1 MKKIGLFFITLMI
14 ALSVGFYS
22 CVSEDDDAN
31 LNEVNKLDS
40 KVLLS
45 NSKFSCY
52 EMEGTRN
59 EGKKTLI
66 KVHDLSNVDI
76 IFQENDEINKDEY
89 SYKSVFYEDDKEL
102 FVLYSNVE
110 EKDNGYLLSY
120 KCSYGDMDNFFLPKQ
135 ISRGWGEDTM
145 GCLSDAYTNHGWISV
160 WATIQTAFIPETAV
174 AFAAYCAVINY

>member
-1 MKKIGLFFITLMI
+1 MKKVSLFLITLMI

-22 CVSEDDDAN
+22 CVSDDDVVS
-31 LNEVNKLDS
+31 LNELNKVDS
-40 KVLLS
+40 EVLLS

-52 EMEGTRN
+52 EMSGTRS
-59 EGKKTLI
+59 EGKKVLI

-76 IFQENDEINKDEY
+76 IFEENDEINKDGY
-89 SYKSVFYEDDKEL
+89 LYKSVFYKDGKEL

-120 KCSYGDMDNFFLPKQ
+120 KYSYGDMDNFFLPKQ

-145 GCLSDAYTNHGWISV
+145 GCLSDAYTNHGWASV
-160 WATIQTAFIPETAV
+160 WVTIQTAFIPETAV
-174 AFAAYCAVINY
+174 AFAAACAIKNY